1 MSWTDWFSRRR
12 SDESPRPSLRDVT
25 FDTTGLRVGKRSAES
40 IEWLHP
46 DNDRLITRMDRAS
59 ADHPLG
65 PWTLDGLRMDSRRAA
80 ALRGGGIVSVAFGR
94 ARGIPIAKVIS
105 KFEDLPGYAYTG
117 TVMIRFREAT
127 YSLTLEAGEHGIT
140 GDREAVVTW
149 VLINSGELKISPP
162 LIPPAPSRKIE
173 GWMRDPYDDAY
184 QGPTLH
190 SLSDDDRLDP
200 LFSAHPLSRIRRW
213 FASTEQTLTVA
224 DDLHGDVVDPSP
236 SAAFESEIHHR
247 MSEYAI
253 GFLCIE
259 KGRLDLA
266 EPLLLDA
273 IPLRDNEPVL
283 DAPRVGKILIM
294 LGVVRENL
302 DRLEGA
308 VWALE
313 WAVRAFRATVGE
325 KDPETIRARA
335 NLARVY
341 VSLGRCE
348 EAEPLLTE
356 VLPLFED
363 QRNNAELAVAVN
375 AMGLVRQTQNRHAEA
390 IACFDRALTLF
401 ETLQPPEP
409 DGCATALRNM
419 AHSAE
424 ALGDAE
430 RGRLALARAESILQK
445 ERCNAARHS

>member
-1 MSWTDWFSRRR
+1 MSWTDWFSRRG

-25 FDTTGLRVGKRSAES
+25 FDTTGLRVAKRSAES

-46 DNDRLITRMDRAS
+46 DNDRLIARMDRVS

-65 PWTLDGLRMDSRRAA
+65 PWTLDWFGVECRRAS
-80 ALRGGGIVSVAFGR
+80 ALRGGGLVSVALGR
-94 ARGIPIAKVIS
+94 AGGIPIAKAIS
-105 KFEDLPGYAYTG
+105 KFEDPPGYLYTG
-117 TVMIRFREAT
+117 TMMIRFRDAT
-127 YSLTLEAGEHGIT
+127 YSVTLEAGEHGTT
-140 GDREAVVTW
+140 GTREAVVTQ
-149 VLINSGELKISPP
+149 VLISSGELQISPVV
-162 LIPPAPSRKIE
+162 PPATSAKLK
-173 GWMRDPYDDAY
+173 GWFRDPYDDAY
-184 QGPTLH
+184 QGPILH
-190 SLSDDDRLDP
+190 SLSDDDRLDQ
-200 LFSAHPLSRIRRW
+200 LFPAHPLSKIRRW
-213 FASTEQTLTVA
+213 FTSTEQTLTVA
-224 DDLHGDVVDPSP
+224 DDLRGDVVDPSP
-236 SAAFESEIHHR
+236 SAAFENETHHR
-247 MSEYAI
+247 VPVYALGI
-253 GFLCIE
+253 LYLQE
-259 KGRLDLA
+259 GRLDLA
-266 EPLLLDA
+266 EPMLRDA

-283 DAPRVGKILIM
+283 DAPQVGKILIM
-294 LGVVRENL
+294 LGVVRENM

-325 KDPETIRARA
+325 GDSETIRARA

-348 EAEPLLTE
+348 EAEQLLTE
-356 VLPLFED
+356 VLPFLED

-419 AHSAE
+419 AQSAE

-430 RGRLALARAESILQK
+430 RGRQALARAESILRK
-445 ERCNAARHS
+445 LHYNAARHS